1 VPHRHSRRHRT
12 RVGGRAIELLRS
24 RPLVWVAALLV
35 NAVTGVATRNY
46 GLATAVPLTLG
57 TALATSVAVWL
68 FGYVS
73 IRRGR
78 LMVVRQRLSLRRM
91 GALVLAVFLASL
103 LAGLTVRSG
112 LFLMEQMEQRP
123 PEVDS

>member
-1 VPHRHSRRHRT
+1 
-12 RVGGRAIELLRS
+12 
-24 RPLVWVAALLV
+24 V
-35 NAVTGVATRNY
+35 NTVTAVATRRH
-46 GLATAVPLTLG
+46 GLATAVPLALG
-57 TALATSVAVWL
+57 TALATSVAVWSL
-68 FGYVS
+68 GYVS
-73 IRRGR
+73 VRRHR
-78 LMVVRQRLSLRRM
+78 LIVVRQRLSVRRM